1 MHAPLGTGRLRGNMN
16 ELVADFQDA
25 VRQLRRA
32 PGFASLAITLLAIGL
47 GSTVAIYSLFHS
59 IVLQPLPYEEP
70 ARLVTFRSLNDV
82 KAIDQEG
89 VSPAD
94 FRDFI
99 DRSQSFQNLGA
110 IRPNF
115 IAYTPPAGPPAQ
127 LITGLVTAQLFDVFG
142 VQPKLGRTFQ
152 ADEFSFA
159 APRTVI
165 ISEEAWH
172 RYFGGRTDILDQ
184 TILLDDQPHLIVGV
198 MPASFREP
206 TFVEAWLPF
215 PDESPEYFARDSR
228 FWQGFGRLKD
238 GVNFPTANTE
248 ISAISQDLARE
259 YPDAN
264 RNWTGA
270 VTSLQEE
277 RTAGIKTNLLLLL
290 GAVGLVLLIVCFN
303 LANLMLSRCIA
314 RVGEL
319 GIRLALGATP
329 TRLARTVIFEGLSL
343 ALLGGVLGSILAATI
358 LPVIASRIPPVL
370 LPRAHEV
377 ALSPA
382 AIVIGLAAALISALL
397 CSALPAWH
405 LARAN
410 VNQWLKDG
418 AARGTT
424 HTGVARWQSPLVSG
438 QVALTVTVL
447 AAAMLLMQ
455 SLVRLNQVPAGFNA
469 DNVLALRLSPPTS
482 RYETN
487 DELFRYYD
495 DMLKVVQAVPGVASA
510 AINASAPLNG
520 ITLSYPSWRQ
530 GTSTD
535 AANALEAVYAP
546 ISDDFF
552 TTLKIPVHTGR
563 TFTEHD
569 RADGAPV
576 AVVNETYARR
586 MFPGGNAIGQSV
598 MILPW
603 MGPVYRE
610 IVGIVGDTK
619 QTLLSEPPP
628 PQLYVPDEQMPWFF
642 STLLVR
648 LDRPSAANA
657 VTAALRAH
665 DRTLPVSATSLQ
677 DNIAQ
682 SSTSSRLYAYLFSAF
697 AVLALGLSALGLHAS
712 LRFSLE
718 QRVKEIAIRIALGA
732 SPASIRQL
740 MLGRAGRLTGI
751 GLLIGTAFAI
761 PTGFLLRGSLYGIA
775 PSDPVTYVLLIL
787 LISGVTT
794 LTALPLAFR
803 ATRIPPATVLQSS

>member
-1 MHAPLGTGRLRGNMN
+1 MN
-16 ELVADFQDA
+16 ELVADFKAA

-32 PGFASLAITLLAIGL
+32 PGFATLAIVLLAIGL

-59 IVLQPLPYEEP
+59 IVLQPLPYDEP
-70 ARLVTFRSLNDV
+70 ARLVAFRSLNHV

-99 DRSQSFQNLGA
+99 ERSDSFEKLGA

-115 IAYTPPAGPPAQ
+115 IAYTPADGPPAQ

-142 VQPKLGRTFQ
+142 VQPKLGRTFR
-152 ADEFSFA
+152 ADEFSFSS
-159 APRTVI
+159 PRTVI
-165 ISEEAWH
+165 LSEEAWQ
-172 RYFGGRTDILDQ
+172 RYFGGRTDILDK
-184 TILLDDQPHLIVGV
+184 TIILDDQPHAVVGV
-198 MPASFREP
+198 MPPSFREP
-206 TFVEAWLPF
+206 TFVEAWIPF

-228 FWQGFGRLKD
+228 FWNGFGRLKD
-238 GVNFPTANTE
+238 GTNIATANTE
-248 ISAISQDLARE
+248 ITSISQDLARE
-259 YPDAN
+259 YPAAN

-270 VTSLQEE
+270 VSSLQEE
-277 RTAGIKTNLLLLL
+277 RTSGIKTSLLLLL
-290 GAVGLVLLIVCFN
+290 GAVSLVLLIVCFN
-303 LANLMLSRCIA
+303 LANLLLSRCIS

-329 TRLARTVIFEGLSL
+329 TRLARTVVSEGLVL
-343 ALLGGVLGSILAATI
+343 ALLGGILGSALAAVA
-358 LPVIASRIPPVL
+358 LPIIASRIPPVL

-377 ALSPA
+377 SLSPA
-382 AIVIGLAAALISALL
+382 ALGVGFAAALISALL

-418 AARGTT
+418 AARGATN
-424 HTGVARWQSPLVSG
+424 TGVARWQSPLVSG

-469 DNVLALRLSPPTS
+469 ENVLALRLSPPIT

-495 DMLKVVQAVPGVASA
+495 DMLKVVQDVPGVASA

-520 ITLSYPSWRQ
+520 ITLAYPSWRQ
-530 GTSTD
+530 GTNTD
-535 AANALEAVYAP
+535 ADNALEAVYAP
-546 ISDDFF
+546 VSDDFF
-552 TTLKIPVHTGR
+552 KTLQIQVHTGR
-563 TFTEHD
+563 TFTKYD

-586 MFPGGNAIGQSV
+586 MFPDGHAIGQSV

-610 IVGIVGDTK
+610 IIGIVADTK

-628 PQLYVPDEQMPWFF
+628 PQIYVPDEQMPWFF
-642 STLLVR
+642 TTLLVR
-648 LDRPSAANA
+648 LDRPTAANA
-657 VTAALRAH
+657 VAAALRAH
-665 DRTLPVSATSLQ
+665 DNTLPVSPTSLQ
-677 DNIAQ
+677 DNIDQ
-682 SSTSSRLYAYLFSAF
+682 SSTQSRLYAYLFSAF
-697 AVLALGLSALGLHAS
+697 AVLALGLSAFGLHAS

-732 SPASIRQL
+732 SPAAIRQL
-740 MLGRAGRLTGI
+740 MLGRAARLTGI
-751 GLLIGTAFAI
+751 GLLIGIALAI
-761 PTGFLLRGSLYGIA
+761 PSSFLLRGSLYGIA
-775 PSDPVTYVLLIL
+775 PSDPITYVLLIT
-787 LISGVTT
+787 LISAVTT
-794 LTALPLAFR
+794 LTALPLAYR

>member
-1 MHAPLGTGRLRGNMN
+1 MN
-16 ELVADFQDA
+16 ELAADFQDA

-32 PGFASLAITLLAIGL
+32 PGFAALATVLLAIGL

-59 IVLQPLPYEEP
+59 IVLQPLPYDEP
-70 ARLVTFRSLNDV
+70 ARLVAFRSLNHV

-99 DRSQSFQNLGA
+99 DRSHSFEKLGA

-115 IAYTPPAGPPAQ
+115 IAYTPADGAPAQ
-127 LITGLVTAQLFDVFG
+127 FITGLVTAQLFDVFG
-142 VQPKLGRTFQ
+142 VQPKLGRTFRS
-152 ADEFSFA
+152 DEFSFSS
-159 APRTVI
+159 PRTVI
-165 ISEEAWH
+165 LSEEAWQ
-172 RYFGGRTDILDQ
+172 RYFGGRTDILNQ
-184 TILLDDQPHLIVGV
+184 TIILDDHPHTVVGV

-206 TFVEAWLPF
+206 TFVEAWIPF

-228 FWQGFGRLKD
+228 FWNGFGRLKD
-238 GVNFPTANTE
+238 NVNIATANTE
-248 ISAISQDLARE
+248 ISSISQDLARE
-259 YPDAN
+259 YPEAN

-270 VTSLQEE
+270 VSSLQAA
-277 RTAGIKTNLLLLL
+277 RTSGIRTSLLLLL

-303 LANLMLSRCIA
+303 LANLLLSRCIS

-329 TRLARTVIFEGLSL
+329 TRLARTVVSEGLVL
-343 ALLGGVLGSILAATI
+343 ALMGGILGSALAAVA
-358 LPVIASRIPPVL
+358 LPIIASRIPPAL

-377 ALSPA
+377 SLSPSA
-382 AIVIGLAAALISALL
+382 LFVGLGAALLSAVL

-418 AARGTT
+418 AARGATN
-424 HTGVARWQSPLVSG
+424 TGVARWQSPLVSG

-469 DNVLALRLSPPTS
+469 DDVLALRLSPPTT

-495 DMLKVVQAVPGVASA
+495 DMLQIVQDVPGVASA

-520 ITLSYPSWRQ
+520 ITLAYPSWRQ
-530 GTSTD
+530 GTNTD
-535 AANALEAVYAP
+535 ADNALEAVYAP

-552 TTLKIPVHTGR
+552 KTLQIPVHAGR

-576 AVVNETYARR
+576 AVINETYARR
-586 MFPGGNAIGQSV
+586 MFPAGNAIGQSV

-610 IVGIVGDTK
+610 IIGIVGDTK

-628 PQLYVPDEQMPWFF
+628 PQIYVPDEQMPWFF

-648 LDRPSAANA
+648 LDRPSVANDVA
-657 VTAALRAH
+657 AALRAH
-665 DRTLPVSATSLQ
+665 DNTLPVSPTSLQ
-677 DNIAQ
+677 ENIAQ
-682 SSTSSRLYAYLFSAF
+682 SSTQSRLYAYLFSAF
-697 AVLALGLSALGLHAS
+697 AGLALGLSAFGLYAS

-740 MLGRAGRLTGI
+740 MLVRAGRLTGI
-751 GLLIGTAFAI
+751 GLLIGTALAV
-761 PTGFLLRGSLYGIA
+761 PASYLLRGSLYGIA
-775 PSDPVTYVLLIL
+775 PSDPVTYLLLII
-787 LISGVTT
+787 LISVVTT
-794 LTALPLAFR
+794 LTALPLAHR
-803 ATRIPPATVLQSS
+803 ATRIPPATVLQAS

>member
-1 MHAPLGTGRLRGNMN
+1 MN
-16 ELVADFQDA
+16 ELVTDFQTA
-25 VRQLRRA
+25 LRQLRRA
-32 PGFASLAITLLAIGL
+32 PGFSTLAISLLAVGL
-47 GSTVAIYSLFHS
+47 GSTVAIFSLFHS
-59 IVLQPLPYEEP
+59 IVLQPLPYQDP
-70 ARLVTFRSLNDV
+70 ARLVTFRALNHV

-99 DRSQSFQNLGA
+99 ERAKSFQSLGA
-110 IRPNF
+110 MRPNF
-115 IAYTPPAGPPAQ
+115 IAYTPADGPPAQ
-127 LITGLVTAQLFDVFG
+127 LITGLVTEQLFDVFG
-142 VQPKLGRTFQ
+142 VQPKLGRTFN
-152 ADEFSFA
+152 AEEFSFS

-165 ISEEAWH
+165 LSEEAWQ
-172 RYFGGRTDILDQ
+172 RYFGGRNDILGQ
-184 TILLDDQPHLIVGV
+184 TITLDDQPHTVVGI
-198 MPASFREP
+198 MPATFREP

-215 PDESPEYFARDSR
+215 PSESPEYFARDSR
-228 FWQGFGRLKD
+228 FWTGFGRLAD
-238 GVNFPTANTE
+238 GVNVTTASTE
-248 ISAISQDLARE
+248 ITGISQDLARE

-264 RNWTGA
+264 RNWSAA
-270 VTSLQEE
+270 VASLQEA
-277 RTAGIKTNLLLLL
+277 RTAGISTSLLLLL
-290 GAVGLVLLIVCFN
+290 GAVGLILLIVCFN
-303 LANLMLSRCIA
+303 LANLLLSRCIA

-319 GIRLALGATP
+319 SVRLALGATP
-329 TRLARTVIFEGLSL
+329 ARLARVVIAESLSL
-343 ALLGGVLGSILAATI
+343 ALLGGLLGSVIAALA
-358 LPVIASRIPPVL
+358 LPVIANRIPPVL

-382 AIVIGLAAALISALL
+382 ALGVGLAAALLSALL
-397 CSALPAWH
+397 CSCLPAWY

-410 VNQWLKDG
+410 INQWLKDSS
-418 AARGTT
+418 ARGATN
-424 HTGVARWQSPLVSG
+424 TGIAKWQSPLVSG

-469 DNVLALRLSPPTS
+469 DDVLALRLSPPIT

-530 GTSTD
+530 GTTTD
-535 AANALEAVYAP
+535 ADNALEAVYAP

-552 TTLKIPVHTGR
+552 KTLQIPVHAGR

-576 AVVNETYARR
+576 CVVNETYARR
-586 MFPGGNAIGQSV
+586 MFPDGNAIGQSV

-628 PQLYVPDEQMPWFF
+628 PQIYVPDEQMPWFF

-648 LDRPSAANA
+648 LDRPAVANA

-665 DRTLPVSATSLQ
+665 DNTLPVLATSLRE
-677 DNIAQ
+677 NIAQ
-682 SSTSSRLYAYLFSAF
+682 SSTTSRLYAYLFTGF
-697 AVLALGLSALGLHAS
+697 AGLALGLSAFGLHAS

-718 QRVKEIAIRIALGA
+718 QRIKEIAIRIALGA
-732 SPASIRQL
+732 SPTSIRQL
-740 MLGRAGRLTGI
+740 LLGRAGRLTGI
-751 GLLIGTAFAI
+751 GLGIGTAFAI
-761 PTGFLLRGSLYGIA
+761 PASYLLRGSLYGIA
-775 PSDPVTYVLLIL
+775 PSDPITYVLLIG
-787 LISGVTT
+787 LIAMVTT
-794 LTALPLAFR
+794 LTALPLAYR
-803 ATRIPPATVLQSS
+803 ASRIPPATVLQSS